1 MPISFHSEDVKFKSA
16 DQAALKKWLL
26 GVAKKHK
33 RNVGEMNYVFCSDEY
48 LYELNKAY
56 INHKT
61 YTDIITFEYSTDK
74 EILSDIFISVD
85 RVKDNAKTYGVPFKE
100 ELHRVMVHG
109 LLHLLGYKD
118 KRPADIKKI
127 RAAEDK
133 FLKSLKTKK

>member
-1 MPISFHSEDVKFKSA
+1 MPISFHSEDVKFKPA
-16 DQAALKKWLL
+16 DQANLKKWLL
-26 GVAKKHK
+26 TVAKKHK
-33 RNVGEMNYVFCSDEY
+33 RKVGEMNYVFCSDEY

-74 EILSDIFISVD
+74 EILSDIFISID

-118 KRPADIKKI
+118 KKPADIKKI
-127 RAAEDK
+127 RAAEEK